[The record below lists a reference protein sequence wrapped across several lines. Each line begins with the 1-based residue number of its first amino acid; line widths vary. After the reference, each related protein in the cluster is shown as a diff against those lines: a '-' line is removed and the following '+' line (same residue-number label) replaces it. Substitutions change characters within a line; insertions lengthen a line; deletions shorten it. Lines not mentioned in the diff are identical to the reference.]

1 MFDPRRFGKSENA
14 QRLLRWF
21 PKREVM
27 LRSDGAI
34 RYVPLSAPRQ
44 IALLCAVTLF
54 LGWTLFATG
63 MYLGHAGILSAK
75 DAEIARLEGSLK
87 LAQAAVDE
95 TKRSVAGL
103 SGDLD
108 HRQAQI
114 KLLSDD
120 NAILARE
127 LAGTRNNL
135 ESAQRDL
142 AGMAT
147 VRETLIGQLKDIRT
161 EVALAMGGPLPA
173 EIESAPLPDRVVALG
188 KDLRLLMAHRDQIAS
203 ERKQLAEKTG
213 KLEVALDT
221 TRTSQV
227 KLLQRFGDLALGNAG
242 EIERAIAMTGLDVNL
257 LVASHREETGK
268 GGPFIPAAKDELG
281 NPEIR
286 ASLAAL
292 NLRLDRWDSLNALL
306 KALPMVAPLED
317 FSLNSP
323 FGARNDPI
331 NELTG
336 LHEGVDLGG
345 PMRAPVKPSAMGRV
359 VFAGWK
365 GRYGRL
371 VEVDHGLGV
380 ITRYAHLDKIMV
392 SVGQK
397 VGAETVLGLLG
408 SSGRSTGP
416 HLHYEVL
423 VNGRPRDPM
432 RFIKA
437 GRYVLKD

>member
-1 MFDPRRFGKSENA
+1 MFDPKRFGKSENA

-34 RYVPLSAPRQ
+34 RYIPLSARRQ
-44 IALLCAVTLF
+44 IAFLALLSLF
-54 LGWTLFATG
+54 IGWTVFTTG
-63 MYLGHAGILSAK
+63 MYLGHSGILSAK
-75 DAEIARLEGSLK
+75 DSEIARLEDQLR
-87 LAQAAVDE
+87 LAQSAVEE

-103 SGDLD
+103 TGDLD
-108 HRQAQI
+108 HRQAQL
-114 KLLSDD
+114 KLLTDD

-127 LAGTRNNL
+127 LAGTRTTL
-135 ESAQRDL
+135 EATERDL

-147 VRETLIGQLKDIRT
+147 LRETLIGQLKQIRT
-161 EVALAMGGPLPA
+161 DVAYAMGGSLPA
-173 EIESAPLPDRVVALG
+173 EIENAPLPDRVVALG
-188 KDLRLLMAHRDQIAS
+188 KDLRQLISHRDQIAA
-203 ERKQLAEKTG
+203 ERKQMAEKTG
-213 KLEVALDT
+213 RLEVALDT
-221 TRTSQV
+221 TRSSQV
-227 KLLQRFGDLALGNAG
+227 HLLQRFGDLALGNAG
-242 EIERAIAMTGLDVNL
+242 EIEKAIAMTGLDVNN

-268 GGPFIPAAKDELG
+268 GGPFIPAGKDELG

-306 KALPMVAPLED
+306 KVLPMVSPLED
-317 FSLNSP
+317 FSLNSH

-359 VFAGWK
+359 IFAGWK

-371 VEVDHGLGV
+371 IEVDHGFGV
-380 ITRYAHLDKIMV
+380 MTRYAHLDKIMV

-397 VGAETVLGLLG
+397 VGTETVLGLLG